1 MLLER
6 LKKINVRNALV
17 FTFLTWFIITFLV
30 YPNINILIKIFW
42 VNGRFDLSSIGRL
55 TRSARAMKS
64 LRNSF
69 LLAFSLLITTNLIG
83 IITVL
88 LVDYFDLKGRK
99 FLSAVYSIPLVYGG
113 IMVVSG
119 YSLAYGSNGV
129 VTELLT
135 KVFPNLNPSWF
146 GGYWGVLFIMT
157 FTCTS
162 NHILFLSKAVKGIDN
177 QSIEA
182 AKTMGASPMRIFRT
196 IVVPS
201 VKPTLFAISS
211 LLFLTGLSATSAPL
225 LVGGQEFQTINP
237 MIITFSGTTQSR
249 DLAALLS
256 IILGTAT
263 FLILFVFNKNESKTL
278 YSSGAKASMKL
289 QRTKIE
295 NKALNILMHI
305 LAYGIA
311 VIYLLPLVV
320 SVIFSFMEST
330 VIATGKLSL
339 SSFTLKNYIS
349 VFTDATAAKPFI
361 ISFVYALAS
370 SVIAVVVVVL
380 AIRYITKNKN
390 KISKVFEQALLIP
403 MLLPA
408 TLIALALM
416 LSFDSKNLLLFNKIL
431 IGTPFILLIAYIIV
445 MLPFTLRMI
454 KASFFGIDKSLEEAS
469 LTLGASS
476 AYSFF
481 KIILPMVLPVI
492 LSVIALNFNGRL
504 ADFDI
509 TVLLYH
515 PLLKPLGIMI
525 RSAVQSEGANLDE
538 QALVYVYSVILMIFS
553 IITIKLTKRKGV
565 E

>member
-1 MLLER
+1 
-6 LKKINVRNALV
+6 
-17 FTFLTWFIITFLV
+17 
-30 YPNINILIKIFW
+30 
-42 VNGRFDLSSIGRL
+42 
-55 TRSARAMKS
+55 
-64 LRNSF
+64 
-69 LLAFSLLITTNLIG
+69 
-83 IITVL
+83 
-88 LVDYFDLKGRK
+88 
-99 FLSAVYSIPLVYGG
+99 
-113 IMVVSG
+113 
-119 YSLAYGSNGV
+119 
-129 VTELLT
+129 
-135 KVFPNLNPSWF
+135 
-146 GGYWGVLFIMT
+146 
-157 FTCTS
+157 
-162 NHILFLSKAVKGIDN
+162 
-177 QSIEA
+177 
-182 AKTMGASPMRIFRT
+182 
-196 IVVPS
+196 
-201 VKPTLFAISS
+201 
-211 LLFLTGLSATSAPL
+211 
-225 LVGGQEFQTINP
+225 
-237 MIITFSGTTQSR
+237 
-249 DLAALLS
+249 
-256 IILGTAT
+256 
-263 FLILFVFNKNESKTL
+263 
-278 YSSGAKASMKL
+278 
-289 QRTKIE
+289 
-295 NKALNILMHI
+295 
-305 LAYGIA
+305 
-311 VIYLLPLVV
+311 
-320 SVIFSFMEST
+320 MEST